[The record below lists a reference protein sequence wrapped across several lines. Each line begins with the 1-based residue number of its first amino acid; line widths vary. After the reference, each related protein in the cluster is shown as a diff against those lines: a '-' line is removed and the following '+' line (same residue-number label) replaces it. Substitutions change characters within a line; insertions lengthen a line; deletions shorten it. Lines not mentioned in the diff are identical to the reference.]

1 MGLPWAAPLK
11 ANLDKLSCYE
21 KQVNAAMAVL
31 SGNIVISHRDLDPK
45 NVMWSSEGQPV
56 IIDWEAAGWVNPAQ
70 ELMEV
75 ALYWSDFESGH
86 IRKADFCAVIHA
98 YRNQGEKLLIP
109 GPRC

>member
-1 MGLPWAAPLK
+1 M
-11 ANLDKLSCYE
+11 
-21 KQVNAAMAVL
+21 
-31 SGNIVISHRDLDPK
+31 
-45 NVMWSSEGQPV
+45 

-98 YRNQGEKLLIP
+98 YRSQG
-109 GPRC
+109 GRDY